1 MSKYLETNNVERN
14 IGQNRKA
21 ILQKLG
27 VSSGKRFQYTS
38 ADEGKVTVSFLVRR
52 DMVAKR
58 REIAGLLSSNEPQQL
73 IFGDE
78 PDKYY
83 LAIAD
88 DQISLSEKF
97 RHGNGEVT
105 FIVPDGVAHS
115 INTDTVTGQSGTD
128 IALINAG
135 TAPSAPVL
143 RATMTADNG
152 LVAWTN
158 DAGAVLQ
165 FGAANEAD
173 GTDYEQSER
182 AVSLRMTNE
191 QDQVQVN
198 AGTIT
203 NKEYGN
209 GTGRMNTVSG
219 SLNWEGDQVNAKFA
233 TVASDYW
240 NGPTAYVKVPP
251 SGHGAKANF
260 MVKDRLSF
268 NVSGNSYGQMEFNL
282 NAGDTVAMSTVLR
295 DGDGTLGRIF
305 VEEWVMGQRV
315 RIVELNLRVFTG
327 GYFEIKMSRMNG
339 VAQFQIATVAG
350 LSGDDVSKYGASL
363 VDAWTVEGF
372 GDAEIDGMTTAFMK
386 FEGYPATG
394 MNWTDSVFD
403 WVNVDYWKDL
413 PNRFKSGDVVTA
425 DVATKKVYVNGVE
438 DTTLQTVGNQWD
450 SFMLPSGK
458 STIQPV
464 ASSWATPFSAEI
476 TYREAWY

>member
-1 MSKYLETNNVERN
+1 
-14 IGQNRKA
+14 
-21 ILQKLG
+21 
-27 VSSGKRFQYTS
+27 
-38 ADEGKVTVSFLVRR
+38 
-52 DMVAKR
+52 
-58 REIAGLLSSNEPQQL
+58 
-73 IFGDE
+73 
-78 PDKYY
+78 
-83 LAIAD
+83 
-88 DQISLSEKF
+88 
-97 RHGNGEVT
+97 
-105 FIVPDGVAHS
+105 
-115 INTDTVTGQSGTD
+115 
-128 IALINAG
+128 
-135 TAPSAPVL
+135 
-143 RATMTADNG
+143 
-152 LVAWTN
+152 
-158 DAGAVLQ
+158 Q
-165 FGAANEAD
+165 FGASNEAD

-203 NKEYGN
+203 NKEYGD

-219 SLNWEGDQVNAKFA
+219 SLNWGGNQVNAKFA

-260 MVKDRLSF
+260 LVKDRLSF
-268 NVSGNSYGQMEFNL
+268 NVGGSSYGQMEFNL
-282 NAGDTVAMSTVLR
+282 NAGNTVAMSTVFR

-327 GYFEIKMSRMNG
+327 GYFEVQMSRMNG
-339 VAQFQIATVAG
+339 VAKFQIATVAG

-438 DTTLQTVGNQWD
+438 DASLQTVGNQWD
-450 SFMLPSGK
+450 SFVLTSGENV
-458 STIQPV
+458 IQPV
-464 ASSWATPFSAEI
+464 ASSWAVPFTAEI
-476 TYREAWY
+476 KYREAWY